1 MIPFDKEHCL
11 ILELV
16 VAILHSFENFILRA
30 HPTSGTQISSP
41 LHNVRFFFSPGEKI
55 KKKIDKVS
63 KNIKQRR
70 IKITENNL
78 PISRSLKDFFFFFAT
93 SISGLLQ
100 YSSLSFFFPT
110 RSNKLC
116 LYKPQKEKKRPVL
129 DTHKNRLLLV
139 FIFVSFLFVG

>member
-41 LHNVRFFFSPGEKI
+41 LHN
-55 KKKIDKVS
+55 
-63 KNIKQRR
+63 
-70 IKITENNL
+70 
-78 PISRSLKDFFFFFAT
+78 
-93 SISGLLQ
+93 
-100 YSSLSFFFPT
+100 

-116 LYKPQKEKKRPVL
+116 LYKPQKEKEAC
-129 DTHKNRLLLV
+129 TGHTKNRLLLTWTLRP
-139 FIFVSFLFVG
+139 STSHASLFNKQNLLEQN